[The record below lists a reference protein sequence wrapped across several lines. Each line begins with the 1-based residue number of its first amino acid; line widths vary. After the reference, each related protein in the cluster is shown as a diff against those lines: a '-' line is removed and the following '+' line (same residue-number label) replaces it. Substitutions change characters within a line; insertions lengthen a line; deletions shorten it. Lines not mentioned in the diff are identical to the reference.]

1 MFVQRKVM
9 GILYGQPAAEFD
21 AIGGVKRM
29 TDDIEECG
37 CDHTFTC
44 LLPTLNN
51 IDPDDAFS
59 SVHALYTRYLTQVLL
74 YKTVRC
80 CHDDIC
86 GLRVPLHFPP
96 SCAKAHSACFS

>member
-59 SVHALYTRYLTQVLL
+59 SVPCVIYTLFDASALV
-74 YKTVRC
+74 
-80 CHDDIC
+80 
-86 GLRVPLHFPP
+86 
-96 SCAKAHSACFS
+96 